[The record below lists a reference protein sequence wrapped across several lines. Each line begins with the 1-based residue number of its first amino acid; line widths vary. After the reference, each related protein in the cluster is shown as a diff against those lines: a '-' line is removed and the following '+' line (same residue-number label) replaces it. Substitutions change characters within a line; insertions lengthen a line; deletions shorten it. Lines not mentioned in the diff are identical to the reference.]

1 MTACSD
7 KLKKRRYMMYKKI
20 FRSVS
25 VVLFIFAGLAIAS
38 PNVQEGLWEMT
49 VKMELPSISM
59 TLPPVVKK
67 ECLSKDKLIP
77 KTGKVENCQECKIS
91 DVDIK
96 GDTVKWHEECDSP
109 EGKVIV
115 DGEIVYNGDS
125 YSGVINIKQGNMN
138 IISKIS
144 GKRIGPC
151 K

>member
-1 MTACSD
+1 
-7 KLKKRRYMMYKKI
+7 MYKKI
-20 FRSVS
+20 FRLVS
-25 VVLFIFAGLAIAS
+25 VAFFIFSGLAIAG
-38 PNVQEGLWEMT
+38 PNVKEGLWEMT

-59 TLPPVVKK
+59 MLPPVVKT

-91 DVDIK
+91 NVDIQ
-96 GDTVKWHEECDSP
+96 GNTVKWHEECDSP

-125 YSGVINIKQGNMN
+125 YSGVIKIKQGNMD
-138 IISKIS
+138 IINRIS

>member
-1 MTACSD
+1 
-7 KLKKRRYMMYKKI
+7 MYKKI